1 MHYLSGASEAAKVL
15 QVSIFSLNG
24 EPILRVSQ
32 PQRSLPW
39 PTSCEVV
46 HAVHRVGFLALVS
59 LLGGWLFDFRTLRE
73 GRLGWKLRSGKVG
86 SLGWCAHKTHDSF
99 IL

>member
-1 MHYLSGASEAAKVL
+1 ML

-32 PQRSLPW
+32 PQRSAMA
-39 PTSCEVV
+39 SCEVV

-86 SLGWCAHKTHDSF
+86 SLGWCAHKTHENF